1 MRRRSQLSEPGPD
14 MASGRARR
22 KRPQVRGRFLFS
34 GDEKLRIRGVHT
46 EHSVLEMILAEFRCV
61 HRGDAVVLF
70 DVLERLSNSIPWKG
84 VPWWQP
90 FVRPSRLTRLFRR
103 R

>member
-1 MRRRSQLSEPGPD
+1 MRRRSQLIEPGPD
-14 MASGRARR
+14 MDSGRARR
-22 KRPQVRGRFLFS
+22 KRRHVRDRFLFS
-34 GDEKLRIRGVHT
+34 GDENFVSALSHT

-84 VPWWQP
+84 VP
-90 FVRPSRLTRLFRR
+90 
-103 R
+103 